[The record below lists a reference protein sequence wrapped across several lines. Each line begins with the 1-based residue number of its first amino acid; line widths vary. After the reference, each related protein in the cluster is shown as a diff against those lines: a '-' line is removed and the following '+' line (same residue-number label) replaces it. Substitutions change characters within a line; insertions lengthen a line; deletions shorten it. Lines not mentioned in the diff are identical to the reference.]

1 LFFAILAG
9 ILVFWLL
16 GFIVDDI
23 GQIEGPQLADVEKRV
38 LDQALLKQGEQIDKE
53 IAAAA
58 TRIENQKARQAL
70 LRDSTTSSQQ
80 TMNQLLDMQKLN
92 IQSNIKPSVEEQNAL
107 AQSQALFIA
116 NQSQYQA
123 LNEEIVK
130 LTEDRRALEERRRAV
145 EAGLAEQREVAGRE
159 FETLDRRH
167 RLRIAA
173 VQLLLLLPLLLAAVY
188 SVIKWRATIYA
199 SLIYAFGV
207 AILAKVIIVI
217 HEHFPTRYFKYVLL
231 LFSLG
236 VVVRILVYLIR
247 ATASPRKEFL
257 LKQYREAYERFL
269 CPICEYPI
277 RRGPMRYRFWDR
289 RTIRKLAPSQQF
301 PEATEDPY
309 TCPSCGSG
317 LFESCSKCQAAR
329 HSLLPFCDHC
339 GQEKSLDPIAEATT

>member
-1 LFFAILAG
+1 VLFFTILSG

-23 GQIEGPQLADVEKRV
+23 GQFKGPQLADVEARV
-38 LDQALLKQGEQIDKE
+38 LDQALVRQADEIGRE
-53 IAAAA
+53 IAAAS

-80 TMNQLLDMQKLN
+80 TMNQLLDMQKQN
-92 IQSNIKPSVEEQNAL
+92 IQNNIKPSVEEQNVL

-130 LTEDRRALEERRRAV
+130 LTEDQRGLEERRRVV
-145 EAGLAEQREVAGRE
+145 EEELEEQREKAVRE
-159 FETLDRRH
+159 FEALDRRH
-167 RLRIAA
+167 RLRVAA

-188 SVIKWRATIYA
+188 AVLKWRKTIYA

-207 AILAKVIIVI
+207 AILVKVILVI
-217 HEHFPTRYFKYVLL
+217 HENFPTRYFKYVLL

-236 VVVRILVYLIR
+236 VVIRIVVYLIR
-247 ATASPRKEFL
+247 AAASPKIESL

-277 RRGPMRYRFWDR
+277 RRGPLRYRFWNR
-289 RTIRKLAPSQQF
+289 RTIRKLVASDHF
-301 PEATEDPY
+301 PQTPEEPY

-317 LFESCSKCQAAR
+317 LFEPCSSCQGIR
-329 HSLLPFCDHC
+329 HSLLRFCEHC
-339 GQEKSLDPIAEATT
+339 GEEKALDPVA